1 MNTALQHI
9 CLFIYC
15 ICLHLW
21 LTYVDVPMCSQEMIN
36 DNHTNAWKSLWC
48 QIMQLNLVA
57 VNTVRTHLKHY
68 SFPNTSH
75 RILIII
81 ITIITIIIIII
92 IIIIMIIM
100 IRQFIR
106 CHNMSMKSLQ
116 VTTLLQ
122 SDAAFT
128 YLLTYLLNMLNMLLL
143 CTNTLDNTL
152 LFVFLFRSRSYS
164 EWISDNFSLSHHDF
178 ISELFTGAITS

>member
-128 YLLTYLLNMLNMLLL
+128 YLLTYLICSICFYYAQTHLTIHYYLYFCSDQDLTLNEYQTILV
-143 CTNTLDNTL
+143 CHITTS
-152 LFVFLFRSRSYS
+152 FQSYS
-164 EWISDNFSLSHHDF
+164 QVQ
-178 ISELFTGAITS
+178 